1 MSLRGGSVVKNL
13 SANARDAGDTGS
25 TPGLG
30 RFPGGGNGNPLQY
43 SCLEDLMDRE
53 AICTGYSTCGCKE
66 LDMTEHTHMHMHEL
80 FLHALC

>member
-1 MSLRGGSVVKNL
+1 MSLLGGSVVKNL

-25 TPGLG
+25 APGLG
-30 RFPGGGNGNPLQY
+30 RFPGGGNGNPLQC

-53 AICTGYSTCGCKE
+53 TICTGYSTYGCKE